1 LIPKISLVN
10 VETVDKLTTEPS
22 PLLTS
27 EETEKA
33 LDKMV
38 KQGVTVQVKT
48 TFTESV
54 FLVGFALLLQAPNTV
69 IGILAAIPSVT
80 QLLQIPSIFLL
91 EKYRNRRKLNTY
103 TQLGNRLGILL
114 MALIPFLAI
123 GEIGLLLLIGA
134 MFIQS
139 VFTAI
144 GSPSWNSWMRDLVPP
159 DRLGRF
165 FSTRMALMGLVAIIA
180 SLSGGLFIGN
190 WLSTT
195 DPDNTFAQLSG
206 YSVLFFIAFLFG
218 MIAIYYTRT
227 TPEPPMISRHEEINY
242 SKLLA
247 EPFQNENYRNLMIF
261 SAVWGLS
268 TSFAGPFFTVYL
280 LDANILGL
288 EVAFVAG
295 LVALTQLTS
304 VIFLRLWGRL
314 CDRFSNKSILQV
326 TLPLFTISTFLWTF
340 SSIAK
345 NYGVLIPLIIIIHIL
360 NGLSAAGV
368 NLSTNNIGMKL
379 APRGAAATYLAARGS
394 IIAIAG
400 SIAPIIAGI
409 LADLFAPHT
418 LEFSLS
424 WLVNGELFILI
435 PAYHLSGIDFLF
447 IISAIIGLYA
457 IHRITLVKEEGDVDE
472 RVVIDAFI
480 AETRRN
486 VRTVSTVD
494 GLRHTFEAPLRA
506 TRRGVRKKKQSE
518 KQQVPDAVDLDDNM

>member
-1 LIPKISLVN
+1 
-10 VETVDKLTTEPS
+10 LTHEPR
-22 PLLTS
+22 PALTS
-27 EETEKA
+27 EETDRA
-33 LDKMV
+33 LSKMV

-54 FLVGFALLLQAPNTV
+54 FLVAFALLLQAPNTV
-69 IGILAAIPSVT
+69 IGILAAIPSIT

-91 EKYRNRRKLNTY
+91 EKYRNRRILNSY

-114 MALIPFLAI
+114 MALIPFLAV
-123 GEIGLLLLIGA
+123 GEIGLLLLIGS
-134 MFIQS
+134 MVIQS

-159 DRLGRF
+159 ERLGQF
-165 FSTRMALMGLVAIIA
+165 FSTRMALMGLIGIVA
-180 SLSGGLFIGN
+180 SLSGGFFIGN
-190 WLSTT
+190 WLSIT
-195 DPDNTFAQLSG
+195 DPNNAFAQLSG

-218 MIAIYYTRT
+218 MMAIYYTRT
-227 TPEPPMISRHEEINY
+227 TPEPPMVTRHEEISY
-242 SKLLA
+242 SQLLA

-288 EVAFVAG
+288 EVVFVAG

-340 SSIAK
+340 SSIAR

-360 NGLSAAGV
+360 NGFSAAGV

-400 SIAPIIAGI
+400 SVAPIVAGI
-409 LADLFAPHT
+409 LADIFAHHTFEFSFSWLIDGDLFA
-418 LEFSLS
+418 
-424 WLVNGELFILI
+424 LI
-435 PAYHLSGIDFLF
+435 PAYRLSGIDFLF
-447 IISAIIGLYA
+447 IISTLIGLYA

-472 RVVIDAFI
+472 RVVIDALI

-494 GLRHTFEAPLRA
+494 GLRHTFEAPLKA
-506 TRRGVRKKKQSE
+506 TRKGTTRKMKQSE
-518 KQQVPDAVDLDDNM
+518 KQQVPDDANRDGNM

>member
-1 LIPKISLVN
+1 MNL
-10 VETVDKLTTEPS
+10 ETVGKLTKEPR
-22 PLLTS
+22 PALTS
-27 EETEKA
+27 EETDRA

-38 KQGVTVQVKT
+38 RQGFTVQVKT

-54 FLVGFALLLQAPNTV
+54 FLVGFALLLQAPNTI
-69 IGILAAIPSVT
+69 IGILAAIPSIT

-91 EKYRNRRKLNTY
+91 EKYRNRRKLNFY

-114 MALIPFLAI
+114 MALIPFIAI

-144 GSPSWNSWMRDLVPP
+144 GSPSWNSWMRDLVPS

-165 FSTRMALMGLVAIIA
+165 FSTRMTLMGIMAIVA
-180 SLSGGLFIGN
+180 SLTGGLFIGN

-195 DPDNTFAQLSG
+195 EPENVFAQLSG

-218 MIAIYYTRT
+218 MMAIYYTRT
-227 TPEPPMISRHEEINY
+227 TPEPPMITRHVEISY
-242 SKLLA
+242 SQLLA

-280 LDANILGL
+280 LDENILGL
-288 EVAFVAG
+288 EIAFVAG

-326 TLPLFTISTFLWTF
+326 TLPLFVIGIFLWTF
-340 SSIAK
+340 SSIARD
-345 NYGVLIPLIIIIHIL
+345 YGVLIPLIIIIHIL
-360 NGLSAAGV
+360 NGFSAAGV
-368 NLSTNNIGMKL
+368 NLSVNNIGMKL
-379 APRGAAATYLAARGS
+379 APRGEAATYLAARGS

-400 SIAPIIAGI
+400 SIAPVIAGI
-409 LADLFAPHT
+409 FADLFEHHT
-418 LEFSLS
+418 LELSLS
-424 WLVNGELFILI
+424 WLIDGDLFALI
-435 PAYHLSGIDFLF
+435 PAYRLSGIDFIF
-447 IISAIIGLYA
+447 VISTIMGLYA
-457 IHRITLVKEEGDVDE
+457 IHRIALVKEEGEVDE
-472 RVVIDAFI
+472 KVVIDAFV

-486 VRTVSTVD
+486 VRTISTVD
-494 GLRHTFEAPLRA
+494 GLRNTFQAPIKA
-506 TRRGVRKKKQSE
+506 AKRRPRKKKQIE
-518 KQQVPDAVDLDDNM
+518 EQPIPDDSDIDDKI